1 MTTFTLDQLQTSI
14 QDKSAFGQL
23 EDYAI
28 LGHAYLTYLEEA
40 QPTRIISP
48 YDQRYVFFQY
58 SEAYDHKITRPLNS
72 NLYME
77 SAKTFQTAFDR
88 FGAFLEDLRQYEA
101 SIVDYKPV
109 QAYLASNELN
119 ELIYTVQQTVGNIAD
134 SFRNPNQARKR
145 VGQLFEGLMKL
156 ILQEVGFECD
166 SRKITVPLP
175 DHPDYT
181 MSYDLDLVFS
191 RGKAIIASE
200 TEMLIQ
206 PDEIVGSVKTTSKD
220 RIDKIFLD
228 KFMLSR
234 FLGRDIPVIAIFL
247 HDVQRAKRRGSIF
260 GIAPT
265 FKRNHFL
272 GYTLAL
278 NRLDGV
284 YYVDPR
290 PDMVTDEA
298 LRAEIDSFQRFL
310 VHDLW
315 EF

>member
-1 MTTFTLDQLQTSI
+1 MTTFTLDQLQVSL
-14 QDKSAFGQL
+14 QDKAAFGEL
-23 EDYAI
+23 DDYAI
-28 LGHAYLTYLEEA
+28 LCHAYLTYLEEA

-48 YDQRYVFFQY
+48 YEQHYVFFQY

-72 NLYME
+72 KLYIE
-77 SAKTFQTAFDR
+77 SAEEFATAFER
-88 FGAFLEDLRQYEA
+88 FGAFLEDLRKHEA
-101 SIVDYKPV
+101 SIVDLGTV

-119 ELIYTVQQTVGNIAD
+119 KLIYTVQQTVGNVAD

-145 VGQLFEGLMKL
+145 VGQLFEGLVKL
-156 ILQEVGFECD
+156 ILQEVGFECE

-191 RGKAIIASE
+191 RGKAVIASE
-200 TEMLIQ
+200 TEVLIH

-228 KFMLSR
+228 KFMLSKL
-234 FLGRDIPVIAIFL
+234 LGREIPLIAIFL

-260 GIAPT
+260 GIAST

-272 GYTLAL
+272 GYTVAL

-290 PDMVTDEA
+290 PDMVTDEV
-298 LRAEIDSFQRFL
+298 LQAEIDSFQRFL

>member
-1 MTTFTLDQLQTSI
+1 MTFTLDQLQSSI

-23 EDYAI
+23 EDYAF
-28 LGHAYLTYLEEA
+28 LCHAYLTYLEETK
-40 QPTRIISP
+40 PTRIISP
-48 YDQRYVFFQY
+48 YEQHYIFFQY

-77 SAKTFQTAFDR
+77 SAKTFKTAFNR
-88 FGAFLEDLRQYEA
+88 FGAFLEDLRRHEA

-145 VGQLFEGLMKL
+145 VGQLFEGLIKL
-156 ILQEVGFECD
+156 TLQQIGFECE

-175 DHPDYT
+175 SHPDYT

-191 RGKAIIASE
+191 RGKVVIASE
-200 TEMLIQ
+200 TERLIH

-247 HDVQRAKRRGSIF
+247 HDVQRAKRRDSIF